1 MNLTGKIIP
10 ISSLSGMLLYALLT
24 AINITGQKSIWL
36 VASSW
41 LGVIIFSTLLI
52 MVLKAK
58 NSHQTS
64 SPQ

>member
-10 ISSLSGMLLYALLT
+10 ILSLSGMLLYVLLT

-36 VASSW
+36 VTSSW
-41 LGVIIFSTLLI
+41 LGVITFSTLLI

-58 NSHQTS
+58 NSHQAS

>member
-1 MNLTGKIIP
+1 MNLTGKVIP
-10 ISSLSGMLLYALLT
+10 ILSLSGMLLYALLT

-36 VASSW
+36 VTSSW

-52 MVLKAK
+52 MVMKAK
-58 NSHQTS
+58 NSHQTA